1 MQSRYQTWM
10 KALYGGYLSD
20 SSGMRF
26 GTRFADAL
34 AWARDL
40 RPYCGPHE
48 GTRDDFYYSVYAI
61 THLVYTLNDYG
72 RYQLSRRWLPCE
84 FEFLKANLEE
94 AIALDDPDMVGE
106 FMDSL
111 KAFGLANNGPMV
123 RRGTQYLLS
132 GQNADGSWGDP
143 NEDDCERFHPTW
155 TAVDGLREF
164 AWRGERLSFPNLKPL
179 L

>member
-1 MQSRYQTWM
+1 
-10 KALYGGYLSD
+10 
-20 SSGMRF
+20 
-26 GTRFADAL
+26 
-34 AWARDL
+34 
-40 RPYCGPHE
+40 
-48 GTRDDFYYSVYAI
+48 
-61 THLVYTLNDYG
+61 LNDYG
-72 RYQLSRRWLPCE
+72 RYQLSPRWLPCE